1 MNSSITDLLGR
12 WKDGD
17 RAVENQLAN
26 AIYPVLRQI
35 ASSQLR
41 RNPGHLTLRP
51 TALVSE
57 AYERIADQKDI
68 AWQNREHFF
77 AIAATVLRR
86 VLIDHVRQ
94 QSAIKRG
101 SETTFVELD
110 GPESLDTAAD
120 GNLVDWLIAD
130 QALNQLQELDP
141 AAARVVEMRLFTGL
155 EVAQIAEVTGA
166 SPSTVFRQWRFAR
179 AWLADALSDRKSSEA
194 PGDGA

>member
-68 AWQNREHFF
+68 AWQNRRDG
-77 AIAATVLRR
+77 AASG
-86 VLIDHVRQ
+86 IDRPCTPAV
-94 QSAIKRG
+94 G
-101 SETTFVELD
+101 
-110 GPESLDTAAD
+110 
-120 GNLVDWLIAD
+120 D
-130 QALNQLQELDP
+130 QAGQRNHL
-141 AAARVVEMRLFTGL
+141 R
-155 EVAQIAEVTGA
+155 
-166 SPSTVFRQWRFAR
+166 
-179 AWLADALSDRKSSEA
+179 
-194 PGDGA
+194 